1 MKVTL
6 IGLGCGDAGT
16 MTTHAR
22 EALAQA
28 EAILGAKRL
37 LESLPEARAR
47 RFAEIRPEAIRD
59 LLKEGPWKDACV
71 VLSGDTGFY
80 SGAKKLIPL
89 LEEAQMAVEVIPGVS
104 SLQYF
109 AAKLHATWQ
118 DWRLCSAH
126 GVEVDP
132 VAEVCRGQEVFFLTG
147 GAITPAELCRRLTA
161 AGLGELPVAVGEN
174 LAYPQERILRGTA
187 QELAGEVFAPLS
199 VMLAT
204 APPRPRRSL
213 PGIPDEEFSRG
224 KVPMTKQEVR
234 AAILA
239 KLAPKPEEICWD
251 IGAGTGS
258 VSVELALN
266 SQGVWAVE
274 RKPEACDLIRENRR
288 KFAAW
293 NLRLIEGTAPEALTG
308 LPAPDVV
315 FVGGSGRQ
323 MGGILEGVAQTAPQA
338 RVCVSAIALET
349 LHEAA
354 QGLSKLGYQVEIT
367 QLSVSRTKEVGDLHL
382 LLAQNP
388 VFLILG
394 WKS

>member
-6 IGLGCGDAGT
+6 IGLGCGDTGT

-22 EALAQA
+22 EALARA
-28 EAILGAKRL
+28 EVILGAKRL
-37 LESLPEARAR
+37 LESLPEAGAR

-59 LLKEGPWKDACV
+59 RLKEGPWEDACV

-89 LEEAQMAVEVIPGVS
+89 LEAAQMSVEVIPGVS

-109 AAKLHATWQ
+109 AAKLRTPWQ

-126 GVEVDP
+126 GVEIDP
-132 VAEVCRGQEVFFLTG
+132 VAEVCRGQDVFFLTG

-161 AGLGELPVAVGEN
+161 AGLGGLPAAVGEN
-174 LAYPQERILRGTA
+174 LAYPQERIRRGTA
-187 QELAGEVFAPLS
+187 QELAEETFAPLS
-199 VMLAT
+199 VMLAA

-224 KVPMTKQEVR
+224 QVPMTKQEVR

-239 KLAPKPEEICWD
+239 KLAPQPEEICWD

-266 SQGVWAVE
+266 SRGVWAVE

-293 NLRLIEGTAPEALTG
+293 NLRLVEGAAPEALAG
-308 LPAPDVV
+308 LPTPDVV

-323 MGGILEGVAQTAPQA
+323 MGGILEKIAQTAPQA

-367 QLSVSRTKEVGDLHL
+367 QLSVSRTREVGDLHL

-394 WKS
+394 WKP

>member
-6 IGLGCGDAGT
+6 IGLGCGDTGT

-22 EALAQA
+22 EALARA
-28 EAILGAKRL
+28 EVILGAKRL
-37 LESLPEARAR
+37 LESLPEAGAR

-59 LLKEGPWKDACV
+59 RLKEGPWEDACV

-89 LEEAQMAVEVIPGVS
+89 LEAAQMAVEVIPGVS

-109 AAKLHATWQ
+109 AAKLRTPWQ

-126 GVEVDP
+126 GVEIDP
-132 VAEVCRGQEVFFLTG
+132 VAEVCRGQDVFFLTG

-161 AGLGELPVAVGEN
+161 AGLGGLPVAVGEN
-174 LAYPQERILRGTA
+174 LAYPQERIRRGTA
-187 QELAGEVFAPLS
+187 QELAEETFAPLS
-199 VMLAT
+199 VMLAA

-224 KVPMTKQEVR
+224 QVPMTKQEVR

-239 KLAPKPEEICWD
+239 KLAPQPEEICWD

-266 SQGVWAVE
+266 SRGVWAVE

-293 NLRLIEGTAPEALTG
+293 NLRLVEGAAPEALAG
-308 LPAPDVV
+308 LPTPDVV

-323 MGGILEGVAQTAPQA
+323 MGGILEKIAQTSPQA

-367 QLSVSRTKEVGDLHL
+367 QLSVSRTREVGDLHL

-394 WKS
+394 WKP